1 MGARANKLKPSE
13 FQGSSFTIS
22 NLGMYCIKQFNAIIN
37 LPQSCILSIRD
48 AIKMPVV
55 VDNQITVARI
65 IDISLSCDH
74 RVVDGI
80 VGAKFLNIFREII
93 ENPMIMLV

>member
-1 MGARANKLKPSE
+1 MCARANELKPSE

-22 NLGMYCIKQFNAIIN
+22 NLGMYGIKQFNAIIN
-37 LPQSCILSIRD
+37 LPQICILSIR
-48 AIKMPVV
+48 ATIKMPVV
-55 VDNQITVARI
+55 VDNQITVARVM
-65 IDISLSCDH
+65 DISLSYDH